1 MARRYGE
8 SVAVIT
14 REDSPGEPSAF
25 TWRGVTYHV
34 RVIGT
39 WRLATRWWA
48 DELGGSGETGAPGA
62 AVDRVYFRVQTAD
75 QQVFELYQEKT
86 KPESVARWVLDV
98 CLD

>member
-8 SVAVIT
+8 PISVQT
-14 REDSPGEPSAF
+14 RDGRPAQF
-25 TWRGVTYHV
+25 RWRGRVYRV

-39 WRLATRWWA
+39 WRLATRWW
-48 DELGGSGETGAPGA
+48 EVERGA

-75 QQVFELYQEKT
+75 QQVFELYCEMAGAAQHQG
-86 KPESVARWVLDV
+86 WVLDV

>member
-1 MARRYGE
+1 MARRYE
-8 SVAVIT
+8 
-14 REDSPGEPSAF
+14 EPVTVRACDGRPVAF

-39 WRLATRWWA
+39 WRLATRWW
-48 DELGGSGETGAPGA
+48 ETGT

-75 QQVFELYQEKT
+75 QQVFEVYRERAGMGMGTGIADSAGQTE
-86 KPESVARWVLDV
+86 RWVLDV

>member
-8 SVAVIT
+8 PIAVQT
-14 REDSPGEPSAF
+14 REGRPVAF
-25 TWRGVTYHV
+25 TWRGMTYHV

-39 WRLATRWWA
+39 WRLATRWWEA
-48 DELGGSGETGAPGA
+48 GTGGTGGTGA

-75 QQVFELYQEKT
+75 QQVFELYQEIT
-86 KPESVARWVLDV
+86 GSESSARWVLDV